1 MQCEVLRGNLAQGLL
16 ADRAR
21 PLAMAGIGDTDVPEG
36 RSQELPTQADV
47 RAQRLR
53 ETSNEVFYHR
63 SVVMNFDGG
72 GLRFRRLFL
81 LQLFDL
87 SPDALVGA
95 ERLLEGTPLQASLLD
110 CSHDSPGLSAELGE
124 LAALCR
130 PLRWF
135 KLPR

>member
-63 SVVMNFDGG
+63 SVVMNFGRG
-72 GLRFRRLFL
+72 GLGVRRLL
-81 LQLFDL
+81 LFPCACLR
-87 SPDALVGA
+87 SW
-95 ERLLEGTPLQASLLD
+95 ASWRRRV
-110 CSHDSPGLSAELGE
+110 
-124 LAALCR
+124 AA
-130 PLRWF
+130 
-135 KLPR
+135 